1 MSTRNGTTSA
11 AMPLEQVR
19 SVLGLSNDE
28 VQLAVEANL
37 LKARGRRHYD
47 AGSVLAAAADR
58 KAWRARLGAEQRLNA
73 TEAAARLGVTTERF
87 RRAVAANGVQPV
99 KVEHWR
105 YGLIS
110 YYRAA
115 DVDALAP
122 WLVMDAAARHVAAVA
137 KRPEAARKAAE
148 TRRRNAEEKRVARE
162 QLAALMP
169 SATTPSP
176 ELVRFVTALLVAY
189 EQGAGKLR
197 RYRHDYHVGR
207 LAGIMA
213 KARLSD
219 QERSKLLCDWH
230 GPALEAASWLTEA
243 SKLERG
249 YGLHPGSLCN
259 RLPCISGMV
268 SQTDFDALLR
278 DDLGYIE
285 ECRQKEQVR
294 LMLDEARKLA
304 KAEERRV
311 TMERVAVQVRAEILA
326 NDPGPGSHP
335 VDAADWALTGLSM
348 LGFADHP
355 LVSRMRNWAGQDF
368 ARRLRS
374 RLDGHVRLSDQDFQ
388 DDELVKRM
396 LDVLD
401 DAAKRLS
408 ATRHLFR
415 RKRYNKRLVE
425 LRRRGL
431 KTLGE
436 LAVRPEIKAIVDAD
450 AALAERW
457 AEEDAVDN
465 RRAQLKAQ
473 EKRNKRAAK
482 QARRRERMQ
491 TWRKQWAQ
499 ALGIPIDQVPEKVV
513 RPTADA
519 IEAALGQRQSW
530 TGQTKNS

>member
-1 MSTRNGTTSA
+1 MTARNDA
-11 AMPLEQVR
+11 ANLAMPLKQVR
-19 SVLGLSNDE
+19 SVLGLSVDE
-28 VQLAVEANL
+28 VQLAVETGL
-37 LKARGRRHYD
+37 LKARGRRNYD

-99 KVEHWR
+99 KIEPWR

-148 TRRRNAEEKRVARE
+148 TRRRNTEEKRVARE

-176 ELVRFVTALLVAY
+176 ELVRFVTALLVVY
-189 EQGAGKLR
+189 EQGAGKLG

-278 DDLGYIE
+278 DDPGYIE
-285 ECRQKEQVR
+285 ECRQKEQAR
-294 LMLDEARKLA
+294 LILEEARRLA
-304 KAEERRV
+304 EAEERRAA
-311 TMERVAVQVRAEILA
+311 MERVAVQVRAEIIA
-326 NDPGPGSHP
+326 NDPGPNSHP
-335 VDAADWALTGLSM
+335 VDAANWALTGLSM

-355 LVSRMRNWAGQDF
+355 LVSRMRNLAGQDF
-368 ARRLRS
+368 ARHLRS
-374 RLDGHVRLSDQDFQ
+374 RLDSHARLQHKDFR

-396 LDVLD
+396 LGVLD
-401 DAAKRLS
+401 DAAKLLS
-408 ATRHLFR
+408 PIWRIFGRNRCST
-415 RKRYNKRLVE
+415 RLVE

-431 KTLGE
+431 RSLGE
-436 LAVRPEIKAIVDAD
+436 LAVRPEIEAIVDAD

-457 AEEDAVDN
+457 AEEDAVDQ
-465 RRAQLKAQ
+465 RRAELKAQ
-473 EKRNKRAAK
+473 VKRDKRAAK

-499 ALGIPIDQVPEKVV
+499 ALGIPVEQVPAKVV

-519 IEAALGQRQSW
+519 IESALGDRQSCA
-530 TGQTKNS
+530 GQTKVI